1 MNYDNAEMTI
11 EEFYEK
17 YKPQIDKN
25 ELLPEMVPYMFDALE
40 ELRECQKQNILQN
53 ARRLFS
59 ILLIFDNDEYPLAN
73 GTDQEKNMTAWVLD
87 TASFNLT
94 VPMSL
99 DLMSADDNPEE
110 YKRLLKLW
118 YDIEQKDIDE
128 VYNDEVYN
136 FSQFYGYNP
145 KEIPKEIISIENIFS
160 RINFCNNYIRKKMF
174 YP

>member
-40 ELRECQKQNILQN
+40 ELRECQKQNILHN

-59 ILLIFDNDEYPLAN
+59 ILLVFDNDEDPLAN

-110 YKRLLKLW
+110 YKRL
-118 YDIEQKDIDE
+118 
-128 VYNDEVYN
+128 
-136 FSQFYGYNP
+136 
-145 KEIPKEIISIENIFS
+145 
-160 RINFCNNYIRKKMF
+160 
-174 YP
+174 